1 MKNVVDYDDF
11 VSRMKSMKIVE
22 FGGDAD
28 AASSFSP
35 DATMTF
41 DCSLQTIYHKNF
53 NLIADSF
60 TKFLND
66 GYKIL
71 ILSDTPF
78 QNERLKAIFE
88 DRGDKISFT
97 PVDHT
102 IHEGFV
108 DHESKI
114 CFFTDHQIFDRFHKY
129 NLKSDRARGGKLA
142 PLAKGTTAD

>member
-1 MKNVVDYDDF
+1 
-11 VSRMKSMKIVE
+11 
-22 FGGDAD
+22 
-28 AASSFSP
+28 
-35 DATMTF
+35 MTF

-114 CFFTDHQIFDRFHKY
+114 CFFTDHQISTVSINIILRATAHAAE
-129 NLKSDRARGGKLA
+129 NLPSR
-142 PLAKGTTAD
+142 